1 MLPLLDDNI
10 LLIKPAP
17 GLMIWTLVTFLI
29 VLYILRR
36 VAFGRI
42 AEMLE
47 ARRRAVQTN
56 LEAAE
61 GARDEAQKLLDEY
74 RQQLAAARHEASEIV
89 ERARRTGEEERRRMQ
104 DELQAERERGVAA
117 AKSAIE
123 AETRQS
129 IDRIKSE
136 IADLT
141 LQATEAVLPHEARR
155 RRVQAPDRRGAVRR
169 RLLEADERLTMAD
182 AAALPF
188 AEALYEAAL
197 AADRL
202 DAVNRDLAAVRG
214 AIDDA
219 PDLARFL
226 ANPAFPADAKRR
238 VLDSMTAGG
247 DPLVANFLNVLVSHG
262 RLELLVDAAE
272 AFAERYRR
280 EQRELAVS
288 LTTAVPIDDA
298 QADSLRQKLE
308 SATGQTVTIRRTVD
322 PSIVGGVVLRVR
334 DLLVDASVRR
344 RLEGLRLS
352 LKASKLPSGGEA

>member
-1 MLPLLDDNI
+1 
-10 LLIKPAP
+10 
-17 GLMIWTLVTFLI
+17 
-29 VLYILRR
+29 
-36 VAFGRI
+36 
-42 AEMLE
+42 
-47 ARRRAVQTN
+47 
-56 LEAAE
+56 
-61 GARDEAQKLLDEY
+61 
-74 RQQLAAARHEASEIV
+74 
-89 ERARRTGEEERRRMQ
+89 
-104 DELQAERERGVAA
+104 
-117 AKSAIE
+117 
-123 AETRQS
+123 
-129 IDRIKSE
+129 
-136 IADLT
+136 
-141 LQATEAVLPHEARR
+141 
-155 RRVQAPDRRGAVRR
+155 
-169 RLLEADERLTMAD
+169 MAD
-182 AAALPF
+182 AAATPF
-188 AEALYEAAL
+188 AEALYDAAL
-197 AADRL
+197 AAGRL
-202 DAVNRDLAAVRG
+202 DAVNRDLAAVRT

-226 ANPAFPADAKRR
+226 VNPAFPADAKRR

-247 DPLVANFLNVLVSHG
+247 DQLVASFLNVLISHG